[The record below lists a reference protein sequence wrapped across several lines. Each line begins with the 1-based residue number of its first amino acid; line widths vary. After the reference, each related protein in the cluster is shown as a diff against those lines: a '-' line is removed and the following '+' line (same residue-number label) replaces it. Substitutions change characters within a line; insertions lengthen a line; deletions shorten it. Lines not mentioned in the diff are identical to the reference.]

1 MIFVI
6 FYLFIPVA
14 PKSLLATSVAEWGL
28 AGEISM
34 FSCGFLSV
42 ILFFQSNL
50 LPYISVCSLLKIF
63 FSPCSLFSLMVF
75 FFSNST
81 LPCRSLASTK
91 LQIVKNSCWEDW
103 SPFLLSTASQGG
115 GWDQSALLAAHP
127 YFDHFIS
134 EFPGAPLPPCSW
146 QSERRVLI
154 WDSRQSL
161 FSFLDESNDGDLKT
175 CH

>member
-1 MIFVI
+1 MGLSWWDFHVLLWFSQCNPLFPKQPAPLYFSMFAFEDIF
-6 FYLFIPVA
+6 FPLFIV
-14 PKSLLATSVAEWGL
+14 
-28 AGEISM
+28 
-34 FSCGFLSV
+34 F
-42 ILFFQSNL
+42 
-50 LPYISVCSLLKIF
+50 PYG
-63 FSPCSLFSLMVF
+63 F